1 MKKVKWYLREKF
13 TLRMCLH
20 VADML
25 QKFHFIEDYTTSLLP
40 RNNNNKSAVCEHALP
55 TYI

>member
-40 RNNNNKSAVCEHALP
+40 RNKNNKSAVCEHALP